1 MGVRWYLA
9 VVTIIF
15 PNDHCCLASF
25 HALVGELYVS
35 FGETPVFLPTL
46 ESDSLF
52 LLLLSCISSFLKK
65 NFFLI
70 YLTALSLS
78 CGMRDLQ
85 LSLWDLYS

>member
-52 LLLLSCISSFLKK
+52 LLLLSCSSSFFKK
-65 NFFLI
+65 KFFFNLFDC
-70 YLTALSLS
+70 TES
-78 CGMRDLQ
+78 
-85 LSLWDLYS
+85 